1 MTVQCCQVSSIS
13 QIVRLLRRCQNGNPI
28 CAEIQQLIGRLWFTF
43 AGRKRDFMLTVMTEG
58 LCMSEQAL
66 AMSFLLLPHLPPMPL
81 WKGSVI
87 TFLVR
92 VKLAPNS
99 SHVMTHDNALSYFT
113 CHSFIP
119 PTRAVQ
125 FVSFSSKP
133 VRKFSDGN
141 KGICH
146 FNVFAKKESIN
157 IFHVAVAF
165 EGAFTF
171 SKSLNILPDSDNSHY

>member
-1 MTVQCCQVSSIS
+1 
-13 QIVRLLRRCQNGNPI
+13 
-28 CAEIQQLIGRLWFTF
+28 
-43 AGRKRDFMLTVMTEG
+43 MLTVMTEG

-66 AMSFLLLPHLPPMPL
+66 AMSFLLLPHLHPMPL

-87 TFLVR
+87 TFLVQ

-119 PTRAVQ
+119 PTRVVQ

-133 VRKFSDGN
+133 VRKFSDRN

-146 FNVFAKKESIN
+146 FNVSAKKERKYKHISRSRG
-157 IFHVAVAF
+157 V
-165 EGAFTF
+165 
-171 SKSLNILPDSDNSHY
+171 

>member
-1 MTVQCCQVSSIS
+1 MS
-13 QIVRLLRRCQNGNPI
+13 R
-28 CAEIQQLIGRLWFTF
+28 RLWFIL
-43 AGRKRDFMLTVMTEG
+43 AGRQRDFRLTVMTEG
-58 LCMSEQAL
+58 LCMREQAL

-81 WKGSVI
+81 WTGSVI

-113 CHSFIP
+113 CHSFTA
-119 PTRAVQ
+119 PTRVVQ
-125 FVSFSSKP
+125 FVSFSSKS
-133 VRKFSDGN
+133 VRKFSDRN

-157 IFHVAVAF
+157 IAHMEVACD
-165 EGAFTF
+165 GIFTF
-171 SKSLNILPDSDNSHY
+171 LRKLNIAP